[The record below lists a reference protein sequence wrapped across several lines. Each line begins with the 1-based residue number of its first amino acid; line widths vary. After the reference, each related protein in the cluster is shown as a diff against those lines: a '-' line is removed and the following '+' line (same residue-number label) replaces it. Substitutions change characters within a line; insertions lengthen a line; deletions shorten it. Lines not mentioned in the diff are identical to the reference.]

1 MIEEKIPLRH
11 EKITFYIDNTGSLV
25 CEINGTRADT
35 ECCINAAVEWFS
47 NDEIRN
53 KKAVKLWD
61 KFCADFAYERI
72 ADTYFSF
79 NNPYK
84 THIMRSDFVANPK
97 SVIERIA
104 ELFKEQGERRAQDI
118 ISWYLRETENDKR
131 TD

>member
-11 EKITFYIDNTGSLV
+11 EKITFYIDETGQLV

-35 ECCINAAVEWFS
+35 EGCINAAVEWFS

-53 KKAVKLWD
+53 QKAVKLWD

-72 ADTYFSF
+72 TDTYVSF

-84 THIMRSDFVANPK
+84 VHILRSDFVANPGP
-97 SVIERIA
+97 VIEGISK
-104 ELFKEQGERRAQDI
+104 LFKAQGERRAQDI
-118 ISWYLRETENDKR
+118 ENWYRREIEHDER